1 MQELASGN
9 LRLVN
14 LNIFDVKEA
23 ADLFKVVVNSAV
35 LLRVKWMEFLNT
47 ERVNVV
53 LARVDDWNTFVNW
66 LVLLEVVR
74 QLLHSRTEQTPFEAQ
89 KQLI

>member
-1 MQELASGN
+1 LQELASGN

-14 LNIFDVKEA
+14 LDIFDVKEA

-35 LLRVKWMEFLNT
+35 LLRVEWMEFLNT

>member
-1 MQELASGN
+1 
-9 LRLVN
+9 VN

-35 LLRVKWMEFLNT
+35 LLRVEWMEFLNT

>member
-74 QLLHSRTEQTPFEAQ
+74 QLLHSRTE
-89 KQLI
+89 

>member
-14 LNIFDVKEA
+14 LDIFDVKEA

-35 LLRVKWMEFLNT
+35 LLRVEWMEFLNT

>member
-1 MQELASGN
+1 LQELASGN

>member
-35 LLRVKWMEFLNT
+35 LLRVEWMEFLNT

>member
-1 MQELASGN
+1 LQELASGN

-35 LLRVKWMEFLNT
+35 LLRVEWMEFLNT

>member
-35 LLRVKWMEFLNT
+35 LLRVEWMEFLNT
-47 ERVNVV
+47 ERVYVV

>member
-14 LNIFDVKEA
+14 LDIFDVKEA

-35 LLRVKWMEFLNT
+35 LLRVEWMEFLNT

-66 LVLLEVVR
+66 
-74 QLLHSRTEQTPFEAQ
+74 
-89 KQLI
+89 